1 LKHLE
6 QQKSI
11 IMKEKPLHR
20 KRVAFAV
27 LFTLL
32 LSVAGVTNATAQS
45 FTVGDLTYSF
55 NDDGASV
62 TLTGHVDGISGQLV
76 IPESVELYGTS
87 YPVTAIGEYAFQ
99 YCYDLTGDLVIP
111 NSVITIGRGAFYSC
125 PSFTGSLIIG
135 DAVQSIGFDAF
146 SECYGFTGSLNVGN
160 SVQTIGG
167 YAFHNCSGF
176 TGSLT
181 IGNSVQTIDQNAF
194 SGCTGFTGS
203 LAIGNAVQTIGYDA
217 FLDCSGFTGSLVIG
231 NSVQTIGEYAFGN
244 CSGFTGS
251 LTISESVTQINY
263 LAFYNCNGFTSLD
276 YNAVNCNLYG
286 SGWGGYHWLEYCS
299 SLTTLTIGENV
310 HVIPDNFLKDHS
322 SLLGDL
328 VIPNTVTTIGENA
341 FYGCSGFTGS
351 LNIPNSVTTIS
362 NSAFYGCSGFTSSLT
377 IGNAVTTI
385 GENAFNGCSGF
396 TGSLTIPNSVTT
408 IGSSAFLNCSGFSG
422 TLTLGNSLT
431 QIDNSAFFGACEN
444 ITSFEVW
451 AETPPALGNYV
462 FLSANTGIPVYVP
475 CSTLEA
481 YQNASGWSNFTNFQE
496 FNPCQWMITAEVT
509 PTSGGTVSGDGLYYQ
524 GQTCTLVANPND
536 DFFFVNWTEDGVEVS
551 TDAAYTFTVSAS
563 RHLVAN
569 FQIDNLIGEG
579 TETSSV
585 LPSYSYFPYSLTQQ
599 IYTAEEIGQMGVIR
613 SVAFFNAGSQKNRDF
628 DIYLVHTEKS
638 SFNSSNDWVAVT
650 NSDKVFS
657 GNVTMLSND
666 WTIIT
671 FDTPFAYNGTSNIVM
686 VVNDNTG
693 GWNSGLACRV
703 FNTQSQA
710 IYIYDNGTNFNPTN
724 PFGYSGS
731 VTDWKNQIALGFS
744 SLDAAVFATVSPEGA
759 GSVSGEG
766 AYQLGET
773 CTLAATPSSDD
784 YVFVNWTED
793 GEVVSTNAQYS
804 FTVTGN
810 RNLVANFL
818 QFRVNIIV
826 SANPEEG
833 GTVTGAGSYLLGQTC
848 TLTASPNENYVFMNW
863 MENGEEI
870 STDLSCSF
878 TVTGNRTMVAR
889 FLNPVGTVQAEYYP
903 DNMNPGSPYVQLIW
917 NNDPFEALIGDEAS
931 ATNTPYMPFYTLY
944 NYSISE
950 ALYTA
955 AELAEAGVSIGSMT
969 SLSWEAV
976 EVTTNQTQN
985 NISIWMANVPDSE
998 LTTTSHLASNM
1009 TLVYSGSIG
1018 VPPLGWNE
1026 FVFNEGSFAWDGH
1039 SNVLILVQR
1048 NNGQWNGS
1056 VKWRSHNPGFY
1067 GMAYKYQDDTPYNAT
1082 AQTYNVTCTNTNR
1095 PNTLFKGLPPENDNY
1110 YYKVYRKE
1118 CDTNDYSLVADSVSG
1133 STYLDS
1139 LWLQLPLGSYQYG
1152 ISARRNDGS
1161 ETGIVASNCI
1171 ERGYYTYQI
1180 TATANLE
1187 GCGTVTGAGEY
1198 ELGSTC
1204 TLVATTLNGCS
1215 FLNWTEDG
1223 QVISTE
1229 AEYSFMVLG
1238 NRTLVANFVR
1248 PIYTITATANPEE
1261 GGTISIS
1268 GLTTDFDDGTLQG
1281 WTAIDADG
1289 DGRNWYV
1296 RSNDDSG
1303 DSYNLYGHSGSYFV
1317 ASFSYYNGSINPD
1330 NYLISPKKSNA
1341 SSIHYFVA
1349 GNYSY
1354 RDHYGVYASTTGNS
1368 IYDFSLVYEE
1378 TIPSAKVNMTSW
1390 YERTVELPEGTKYV
1404 AFRHFNSYDMYFLLL
1419 DDITIID
1426 ENTPNRGEV
1435 NFEQGSTCVLNAIPN
1450 YGYAFENWT
1459 ENGDVISTN
1468 SELSFIVNSDRDLV
1482 ANFVLAPFT
1491 INATPNFD
1499 DRGTVSGSGGYLIN
1513 QACTVTATPYQ
1524 GHNFVCWTEDGQEVS
1539 TEASYTFT
1547 VEGPRNLVA
1556 VFTAYV
1562 DDIIVFADPNTK
1574 AVCVNNWDADGDG
1587 ELTCDEAA
1595 AVWDLGYAFY
1605 YNQSITSFDELQ
1617 YFTGLDAIGYDAFYE
1632 CTSLTS
1638 IVIPEGVTLID
1649 SYAFYDC
1656 YNLVSVNIPDGVV
1669 WIGDYAFYVS
1679 GLLGELTLPEPLEY
1693 VGEYAFF
1700 GCDGITTVNYN
1711 AVNCQTVGSAAKPA
1725 FYDCAF
1731 THLNIGANVQNI
1743 SNFAFKRC
1751 FMITDMTVA
1760 AVNPPTIYAGT
1771 FGMVSRSIP
1780 VSVPHGSGDAYRS
1793 AQYWEEFFNI
1803 IEVYFNDV
1811 QIISLS
1817 QGTNWFSTY
1826 LDITLEDLQAAL
1838 VEALPSATS
1847 ITIKS
1852 QRNGQSSYNGTRW
1865 RGALGTLDVALMYQI
1880 TVPES
1885 CEIELEGI
1893 PVDPAE
1899 HPVTIKSGP
1908 NWIGFPFGVSMTP
1921 TDAFAGFAVSGDVIR
1936 SRTQQANY
1944 TNRWRGALGTLEPGQ
1959 GYIYNSAATSDRIL
1973 TFPVSAK

>member
-1 LKHLE
+1 
-6 QQKSI
+6 
-11 IMKEKPLHR
+11 MKEKPLHR
-20 KRVAFAV
+20 KRAVFAV

-87 YPVTAIGEYAFQ
+87 YPVTAIGNYAFSE
-99 YCYDLTGDLVIP
+99 CYDLTGDLVIP
-111 NSVITIGRGAFYSC
+111 NSVITIGESAFQYC
-125 PSFTGSLIIG
+125 TGL
-135 DAVQSIGFDAF
+135 
-146 SECYGFTGSLNVGN
+146 
-160 SVQTIGG
+160 
-167 YAFHNCSGF
+167 

-181 IGNSVQTIDQNAF
+181 IGD
-194 SGCTGFTGS
+194 
-203 LAIGNAVQTIGYDA
+203 AVQTIGYGA
-217 FLDCSGFTGSLVIG
+217 FYECYNMTGSLTLG
-231 NSVQTIGEYAFGN
+231 SSVQTIQNYAFDFCN
-244 CSGFTGS
+244 FTGT
-251 LTISESVTQINY
+251 LTIPESMTYIGGY
-263 LAFYNCNGFTSLD
+263 AFYGCDFAKLN
-276 YNAVNCNLYG
+276 YNATNCGVSYEWLYG
-286 SGWGGYHWLEYCS
+286 CDLLS
-299 SLTTLTIGENV
+299 TLTIGENV
-310 HVIPDNFLKDHS
+310 QAIPNGFLYQRS
-322 SLLGDL
+322 SFTGGL
-328 VIPNTVTTIGENA
+328 VIPNSVTSIGENAFNSCTGFPGALNIPNSVNTIGNGAFYGCNGFSSLNIGSSVTSIGENA

-351 LNIPNSVTTIS
+351 LNVPNSVTTIS
-362 NSAFYGCSGFTSSLT
+362 NSAFYGCSGFTSSLN

-431 QIDNSAFFGACEN
+431 QIGNSAFFGACEY

-451 AETPPALGNYV
+451 AETPPTLGNYV

-536 DFFFVNWTEDGVEVS
+536 DFFFVNWTEDGVEVC
-551 TDAAYTFTVSAS
+551 TDAAYTFTVTAS

-638 SFNSSNDWVAVT
+638 SFNSSNDWIAVT

-686 VVNDNTG
+686 VVDDNTG

-773 CTLAATPSSDD
+773 CTLTATPSSDD

-848 TLTASPNENYVFMNW
+848 TLTATPNENYAFVNW

-870 STDLSCSF
+870 STDLSYSF
-878 TVTGNRTMVAR
+878 TVTGNRTVVAR
-889 FLNPVGTVQAEYYP
+889 FKNPVGTVQAEYYP
-903 DNMNPGSPYVQLIW
+903 DNLNPESPYVQLNWTI
-917 NNDPFEALIGDEAS
+917 PFEALIGDEAS
-931 ATNTPYMPFYTLY
+931 ATNTFYMPFHTLY

-955 AELAEAGVSIGSMT
+955 AELADAGVTPGQLT

-1009 TLVYSGSIG
+1009 SLVYSGSIG

-1026 FVFNEGSFAWDGH
+1026 FIFNEGSFAWDGY

-1048 NNGQWNGS
+1048 NNGQWNGH
-1056 VKWRSHNPGFY
+1056 VNWRSHNVDFN
-1067 GMAYKYQDDTPYNAT
+1067 GMTYKYQDSTPYNVMNY
-1082 AQTYNVTCTNTNR
+1082 TYGVTCSTIR
-1095 PNTLFKGLPPENDNY
+1095 PNIMFKGVGMVPGNY
-1110 YYKVYRKE
+1110 LYKVYRKE
-1118 CDTNDYSLVADSVSG
+1118 CDTNDYSIVADSVSG

-1180 TATANLE
+1180 TSMPNLE
-1187 GCGTVTGAGEY
+1187 GCGMVTGAGEY

-1248 PIYTITATANPEE
+1248 PIYTITAIANPTE

-1268 GLTTDFDDGTLQG
+1268 GSATNFDDGTLQG
-1281 WTAIDADG
+1281 WTAVDADG
-1289 DGRNWYV
+1289 DDRNWYV
-1296 RSNDDSG
+1296 RSNADSG
-1303 DSYNLYGHSGSYFV
+1303 DGYNLYGHSGSYFV

-1330 NYLISPKKSNA
+1330 NYLISTEKSNA
-1341 SSIHYFVA
+1341 RSIHYFVA

-1419 DDITIID
+1419 DDISIND
-1426 ENTPNRGEV
+1426 DNA
-1435 NFEQGSTCVLNAIPN
+1435 FEQGSTCTLTAIPN
-1450 YGYAFENWT
+1450 NGYAFENWM
-1459 ENGDVISTN
+1459 EGGNVISTEA
-1468 SELSFIVNSDRDLV
+1468 ELSFTVTNDRDLV
-1482 ANFVLAPFT
+1482 ANFVQTPFT

-1499 DRGTVSGSGGYLIN
+1499 DRGTVSGAGEYVIN
-1513 QACTVTATPYQ
+1513 QACTLTATPNE
-1524 GHNFVCWTEDGQEVS
+1524 GHNFVHWTENGEVVS
-1539 TEASYTFT
+1539 TEASYSFT
-1547 VEGPRNLVA
+1547 VDGSRDLVA
-1556 VFTAYV
+1556 VFTAHV
-1562 DDIIVFADPNTK
+1562 DDIIVFADPDTK
-1574 AVCVNNWDADGDG
+1574 YVCVNNWDTDGDG
-1587 ELTCDEAA
+1587 ELTYDEAA
-1595 AVWDLGYAFY
+1595 AVTDLWGFY
-1605 YNQSITSFDELQ
+1605 DNYDINSFDELQ
-1617 YFTGLDAIGYDAFYE
+1617 YFTGLSYIGDWTFENCYYLSSIIIPNTVTSIGSYAFQH
-1632 CTSLTS
+1632 CGSLSSIVLPNSLTS
-1638 IVIPEGVTLID
+1638 IGDGAFLECYSLNSIAFPE
-1649 SYAFYDC
+1649 S
-1656 YNLVSVNIPDGVV
+1656 LVS
-1669 WIGDYAFYVS
+1669 IGNEAFHNCN
-1679 GLLGELTLPEPLEY
+1679 GLRGELTLPESIDW
-1693 VGEYAFF
+1693 VGEYAFAN
-1700 GCDGITTVNYN
+1700 CDEITTINFN
-1711 AVNCQTVGSAAKPA
+1711 AVNCYVMGNSQHPV
-1725 FYDCAF
+1725 FYDCLSVE
-1731 THLNIGANVQNI
+1731 HIHIGENVESIPNY
-1743 SNFAFKRC
+1743 AFKRC
-1751 FMITDMTVA
+1751 SNVADIHVDAMT
-1760 AVNPPTIYAGT
+1760 PPTVGISAFAT
-1771 FGMVSRSIP
+1771 ISH
-1780 VSVPHGSGDAYRS
+1780 SVPVYVPCGTSEDYQTASG
-1793 AQYWEEFFNI
+1793 WNEFMHI
-1803 IEVYFNDV
+1803 LEDC
-1811 QIISLS
+1811 S
-1817 QGTNWFSTY
+1817 QMQTQTIALTAGWNWFSTY
-1826 LDITLEDLQAAL
+1826 IEADDLLQQLEASLGENGLYIESSELLSTEYLDGEWLGDLEEVGITNEQMYLIQTSAACTIQLQGLKANPANHVITINPEWNWVGYL
-1838 VEALPSATS
+1838 CSEEMTIAEALA
-1847 ITIKS
+1847 
-1852 QRNGQSSYNGTRW
+1852 GF
-1865 RGALGTLDVALMYQI
+1865 
-1880 TVPES
+1880 VPEDGDQ
-1885 CEIELEGI
+1885 IESMEGYAEYLDGEWLGLE
-1893 PVDPAE
+1893 
-1899 HPVTIKSGP
+1899 
-1908 NWIGFPFGVSMTP
+1908 
-1921 TDAFAGFAVSGDVIR
+1921 
-1936 SRTQQANY
+1936 
-1944 TNRWRGALGTLEPGQ
+1944 TLKPGQ
-1959 GYIYNSAATSDRIL
+1959 GFLYYSNSATTKTF
-1973 TFPVSAK
+1973 TFPASAK

>member
-1 LKHLE
+1 
-6 QQKSI
+6 
-11 IMKEKPLHR
+11 MKEKPLHR
-20 KRVAFAV
+20 KRAVFAV

-32 LSVAGVTNATAQS
+32 LSMAGMTNATAQS

-87 YPVTAIGEYAFQ
+87 YPVTAIGNYAFSE
-99 YCYDLTGDLVIP
+99 CYDLTGDLVIP
-111 NSVITIGRGAFYSC
+111 NSVITIGEYAFYYC
-125 PSFTGSLIIG
+125 TGLNGSLTIG
-135 DAVQSIGFDAF
+135 DAVQTIGREAF
-146 SECYGFTGSLNVGN
+146 YDCYNMTGSLTLGS
-160 SVQTIGG
+160 SVQTIHD
-167 YAFHNCSGF
+167 YAFVFCNF
-176 TGSLT
+176 TGMLT
-181 IGNSVQTIDQNAF
+181 IPESMTYIGNSVFYECDFTKLNYNATNCEVDYYWLWYCDLLSTLAIGENVQVIPNGFLYQRPSFTGGLVIPNSVTSIGENAF
-194 SGCTGFTGS
+194 ESCTGFTGALNIPNSVTTINSSAFYGCNGFSS
-203 LAIGNAVQTIGYDA
+203 LN
-217 FLDCSGFTGSLVIG
+217 IG
-231 NSVQTIGEYAFGN
+231 NSVTY
-244 CSGFTGS
+244 
-251 LTISESVTQINY
+251 
-263 LAFYNCNGFTSLD
+263 
-276 YNAVNCNLYG
+276 
-286 SGWGGYHWLEYCS
+286 
-299 SLTTLTIGENV
+299 
-310 HVIPDNFLKDHS
+310 
-322 SLLGDL
+322 
-328 VIPNTVTTIGENA
+328 IGENA

-351 LNIPNSVTTIS
+351 LNIPNSVNTIS
-362 NSAFYGCSGFTSSLT
+362 NSAFYGCTGFTGSLN

-396 TGSLTIPNSVTT
+396 TGSLTISNSVTT

-444 ITSFEVW
+444 ITSFEVL
-451 AETPPALGNYV
+451 AETPPTLGNYV
-462 FLSANTGIPVYVP
+462 FMSANTGIPVYVP

-496 FNPCQWMITAEVT
+496 FNPCQWMITAEVA
-509 PTSGGTVSGDGLYYQ
+509 PTSGGTLSGTGIYEQ
-524 GQTCTLVANPND
+524 GQTCTLVANPNE
-536 DFFFVNWTEDGVEVS
+536 DFSFVNWTEDGVEVS
-551 TDAAYTFTVSAS
+551 TDATYAFTVTAS

-579 TETSSV
+579 TATNSY
-585 LPSYSYFPYSLTQQ
+585 LPSYSYYPYSLTQQ

-613 SVAFFNAGSQKNRDF
+613 SVAFFNAGSQKNRNY

-650 NSDKVFS
+650 NTDKVFS

-671 FDTPFAYNGTSNIVM
+671 FDTPFAYNGTSNIVL
-686 VVNDNTG
+686 VVDDNTG
-693 GWNSGLACRV
+693 EWNSGLACRV

-710 IYIYDNGTNFNPTN
+710 IYICGNGTNFNPIN
-724 PFGYSGS
+724 PSGYSGN
-731 VTDWKNQIALGFS
+731 VMNVKNQIALGFS
-744 SLDAAVFATVSPEGA
+744 STDAAVFATVSPDGA

-773 CTLAATPSSDD
+773 CTLSATPSSDD

-833 GTVTGAGSYLLGQTC
+833 GTVTGAGNYLLGQTC
-848 TLTASPNENYVFMNW
+848 TLTATPNENYVFVNW

-870 STDLSCSF
+870 STDLSYSF
-878 TVTGNRTMVAR
+878 TVTGNRTVVAR
-889 FLNPVGTVQAEYYP
+889 FKNPVGTVQAEYYP
-903 DNMNPGSPYVQLIW
+903 DNLNPESPYVQLNWTI
-917 NNDPFEALIGDEAS
+917 PFEALIGDEAS

-955 AELAEAGVSIGSMT
+955 AELAEAGVTPGQLT

-985 NISIWMANVPDSE
+985 NISIWMANIPDSE

-1009 TLVYSGSIG
+1009 TLVYSGNIG

-1026 FVFNEGSFAWDGH
+1026 FIFNEGSFAWDGY

-1048 NNGQWNGS
+1048 NNGQWSGHVS
-1056 VKWRSHNPGFY
+1056 WRSHNVDFN
-1067 GMAYKYQDDTPYNAT
+1067 GMTYKYQDNTPYNVT
-1082 AQTYNVTCTNTNR
+1082 NYTYGVTCSTIR
-1095 PNTLFKGLPPENDNY
+1095 PNIMFKGVGMNPGNY
-1110 YYKVYRKE
+1110 LYKVYRKE

-1468 SELSFIVNSDRDLV
+1468 SELSFIVNSDRNLV
-1482 ANFVLAPFT
+1482 ANFVLDPFT

-1562 DDIIVFADPNTK
+1562 DDIIVFADPNVK
-1574 AVCVNNWDADGDG
+1574 AICVNNWDTDGDG
-1587 ELTCDEAA
+1587 ELTYDEAA

-1605 YNQSITSFDELQ
+1605 YNQVITSFDELQ
-1617 YFTGLDAIGYDAFYE
+1617 YFTGLTSIGYSAFYE
-1632 CTSLTS
+1632 CTSLNS
-1638 IVIPEGVTLID
+1638 IVIPEGVTIID

-1669 WIGDYAFYVS
+1669 WIGEYAFYVS
-1679 GLLGELTLPEPLEY
+1679 GLLGELTLPEPLEH

-1711 AVNCQTVGSAAKPA
+1711 AVNCQTMGSAAKPV

-1743 SNFAFKRC
+1743 PNFAFKRC

-1760 AVNPPTIYAGT
+1760 AVNPPTIYSGT

-1780 VSVPHGSGDAYRS
+1780 VSVPYGSGDTYRNT
-1793 AQYWEEFFNI
+1793 QYWEEFFNI
-1803 IEVYFNDV
+1803 VEVYFNDV
-1811 QIISLS
+1811 QVLQLS
-1817 QGTNWFSTY
+1817 QGWNWVS
-1826 LDITLEDLQAAL
+1826 LSIEAGDPVELLQMLEAAL
-1838 VEALPSATS
+1838 GDNAVQIQSFDDNTEFDGEEWFGGLDDTGISNAQMYMIEVVNDCTVELQGTPANPADYE
-1847 ITIKS
+1847 IYIEP
-1852 QRNGQSSYNGTRW
+1852 GQW
-1865 RGALGTLDVALMYQI
+1865 
-1880 TVPES
+1880 
-1885 CEIELEGI
+1885 
-1893 PVDPAE
+1893 
-1899 HPVTIKSGP
+1899 
-1908 NWIGFPFGVSMTP
+1908 NWIGFPCTVELGIAEALANFEPEEADQIQAGNIMTEFDGEEWFG
-1921 TDAFAGFAVSGDVIR
+1921 DFE
-1936 SRTQQANY
+1936 
-1944 TNRWRGALGTLEPGQ
+1944 TLVPGQ
-1959 GYIYNSAATSDRIL
+1959 GYMYFSNSSETKIL
-1973 TFPVSAK
+1973 VISTTAKGKSVILLKEKN

>member
-1 LKHLE
+1 MLKHLK
-6 QQKSI
+6 QHNSI
-11 IMKEKPLHR
+11 IMKEKLLHR

-27 LFTLL
+27 LFILL

-55 NDDGASV
+55 NDDGTSV

-87 YPVTAIGEYAFQ
+87 YPVTAIGNYAFLE
-99 YCYDLTGDLVIP
+99 CYDLTGSLVIP
-111 NSVITIGRGAFYSC
+111 NSVITIGESAFQYC
-125 PSFTGSLIIG
+125 TG
-135 DAVQSIGFDAF
+135 
-146 SECYGFTGSLNVGN
+146 LN
-160 SVQTIGG
+160 
-167 YAFHNCSGF
+167 
-176 TGSLT
+176 GSLT
-181 IGNSVQTIDQNAF
+181 IGD
-194 SGCTGFTGS
+194 
-203 LAIGNAVQTIGYDA
+203 AVQTIGYWA
-217 FLDCSGFTGSLVIG
+217 FYECNNMTGSLTLGSSVQTIQEYAFEYCNFTGTLTIPESMTNIEYFAFYGCDFTKLNYNATNCWVDYEWLEGCDLLSVLAIGENVQVIPNGFLYHRSSFTGGLVIPNSVTSIGENAFESCTGFTGALIIPNSVSALNSSAFYGCTGFSSLNIG
-231 NSVQTIGEYAFGN
+231 NSVTY
-244 CSGFTGS
+244 
-251 LTISESVTQINY
+251 
-263 LAFYNCNGFTSLD
+263 
-276 YNAVNCNLYG
+276 
-286 SGWGGYHWLEYCS
+286 
-299 SLTTLTIGENV
+299 
-310 HVIPDNFLKDHS
+310 
-322 SLLGDL
+322 
-328 VIPNTVTTIGENA
+328 IGENA
-341 FYGCSGFTGS
+341 FYGCSGF
-351 LNIPNSVTTIS
+351 
-362 NSAFYGCSGFTSSLT
+362 SGSLT
-377 IGNAVTTI
+377 IGNAVTSI

-431 QIDNSAFFGACEN
+431 QIGNSAFFGACEYMA
-444 ITSFEVW
+444 SFEVW
-451 AETPPALGNYV
+451 TETPPTLGNNV
-462 FLSANTGIPVYVP
+462 FISADYGLPVSVP
-475 CSTLEA
+475 CGSLEA
-481 YQNASGWSNFTNFQE
+481 YQGAEGWTLFTNLQE
-496 FNPCQWMITAEVT
+496 INPCQWMITAEVA
-509 PTSGGTVSGDGLYYQ
+509 PTSGGTLSGTGIYEQ
-524 GQTCTLVANPND
+524 GQTCTLVANPNE

-551 TDAAYTFTVSAS
+551 TDAAYTFTVTAS

-638 SFNSSNDWVAVT
+638 SFNSSNDWIAVT

-686 VVNDNTG
+686 VVDDNTG

-724 PFGYSGS
+724 PSGYSGS

-773 CTLAATPSSDD
+773 CTLTATPSSDD

-870 STDLSCSF
+870 STDLSYSF

-903 DNMNPGSPYVQLIW
+903 DNMNPESPYVQLIW
-917 NNDPFEALIGDEAS
+917 NNDSFEALIGDEAS

-1082 AQTYNVTCTNTNR
+1082 AQTYSVTCTNTNR

-1152 ISARRNDGS
+1152 ISARRNDGG

-1180 TATANLE
+1180 TATPNLE

-1248 PIYTITATANPEE
+1248 PIYTITATANPTE

-1281 WTAIDADG
+1281 WTAVDADG
-1289 DGRNWYV
+1289 DGRNWYI
-1296 RSNDDSG
+1296 RSNADTG
-1303 DSYNLYGHSGSYFV
+1303 DGYNLYGHSGSYFA

-1330 NYLISPKKSNA
+1330 NYLISPEKSNA

-1459 ENGDVISTN
+1459 ENGDVISTY

-1491 INATPNFD
+1491 INTTPNFD

-1556 VFTAYV
+1556 VFTAHV

-1574 AVCVNNWDADGDG
+1574 AVCVNNWDTDGDG
-1587 ELTCDEAA
+1587 ELTYDEAA
-1595 AVWDLGYAFY
+1595 AVMDLGYAFY

-1649 SYAFYDC
+1649 SYAFYGC

-1669 WIGDYAFYVS
+1669 WIGEYAFYVC

-1700 GCDGITTVNYN
+1700 GCDGITTVNYD
-1711 AVNCQTVGSAAKPA
+1711 AVNCQTVGGAAKPA

-1731 THLNIGANVQNI
+1731 THLNIGKNVQNI
-1743 SNFAFKRC
+1743 PNFAFKRC

-1760 AVNPPTIYAGT
+1760 AVNPPTIYPGT

-1780 VSVPHGSGDAYRS
+1780 VSVPYGSVDTYRNT
-1793 AQYWEEFFNI
+1793 QYWEEFFNI

-1811 QIISLS
+1811 QVLQLS
-1817 QGTNWFSTY
+1817 QGWNWVSINIEEEDPVELLVMLENALSENGLQIESQYDGLTEKIGDGYWWGDLDEVGIMTESMY
-1826 LDITLEDLQAAL
+1826 LIEVAA
-1838 VEALPSATS
+1838 
-1847 ITIKS
+1847 
-1852 QRNGQSSYNGTRW
+1852 
-1865 RGALGTLDVALMYQI
+1865 DC
-1880 TVPES
+1880 TV
-1885 CEIELEGI
+1885 ELEGTA
-1893 PVDPAE
+1893 VDPADHE
-1899 HPVTIKSGP
+1899 ITLYPEWT
-1908 NWIGFPFGVSMTP
+1908 WIGFPCTEEVDIVVALSGLEAEEGDMIEGPDGV
-1921 TDAFAGFAVSGDVIR
+1921 AEYLGGGFWYGIE
-1936 SRTQQANY
+1936 
-1944 TNRWRGALGTLEPGQ
+1944 TLVPGQ
-1959 GYIYNSAATSDRIL
+1959 GYMYYSTSDESKTLVFQTGR
-1973 TFPVSAK
+1973 SKAKAKAGFFSGKAPKMSVKRKADSQD